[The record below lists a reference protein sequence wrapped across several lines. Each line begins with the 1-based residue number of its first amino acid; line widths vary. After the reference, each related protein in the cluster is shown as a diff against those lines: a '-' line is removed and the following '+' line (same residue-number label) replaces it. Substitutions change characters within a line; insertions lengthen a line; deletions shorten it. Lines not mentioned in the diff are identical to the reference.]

1 MQQQQ
6 QLTNLMQQ
14 QQQQL
19 TNLMQQ
25 QQQLTNLMQQQQQ
38 PQELTNL
45 NGGTGTGTESEIETS
60 SSQNSG
66 CMLSEVSR
74 RGSGRRTP
82 IGGGQIGPMS
92 CADLERLLVPRPS
105 GVGLESWLRVALSGS
120 GARPSAC
127 WVVMNLPSKKTQLN
141 FWLIQI
147 EVIELCL
154 WKSWK
159 FVASVEIFMVRKSII
174 LCFQSCRVGQ
184 AGFF

>member
-1 MQQQQ
+1 MPQQQQLTYLTQQQQHSNLMQQQQ

-14 QQQQL
+14 QQQELTNLMQEQQQL

-38 PQELTNL
+38 PQELTDL
-45 NGGTGTGTESEIETS
+45 NGGKGTGTESEIETS

-92 CADLERLLVPRPS
+92 CADLERLLVLRPS

-127 WVVMNLPSKKTQLN
+127 
-141 FWLIQI
+141 
-147 EVIELCL
+147 
-154 WKSWK
+154 
-159 FVASVEIFMVRKSII
+159 
-174 LCFQSCRVGQ
+174 
-184 AGFF
+184 